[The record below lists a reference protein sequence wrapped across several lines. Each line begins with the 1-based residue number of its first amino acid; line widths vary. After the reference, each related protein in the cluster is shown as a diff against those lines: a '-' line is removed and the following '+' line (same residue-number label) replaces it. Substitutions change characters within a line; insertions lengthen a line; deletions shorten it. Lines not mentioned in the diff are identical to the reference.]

1 MLKIENKADIFH
13 YRALLFLLCLVLFSL
28 LSRYFYLQVIDYDRH
43 FSKSKINSVKAL
55 TTYAPRGLILDRHG
69 EILVDNYPTY
79 ILTVTPYELRD
90 KEEQFVKLASILNV
104 DLEELNR
111 RYKKYNRG
119 YFLPTVIA
127 KNLTF
132 EQISKI
138 EEMRLEFPGIQYDRS
153 DERIYS
159 SILNDAH
166 FLGYLREVDREIVP
180 TLDRS
185 LLYRAGELMGWQGVE
200 KQYERELRFSKGVDY
215 IEVDTYGREIFR
227 LDQDNIPAFPGN
239 DLFLTIDSNLQQY
252 CRNILQDKKGSVLVS
267 NVDTGEI
274 LSMVSSPSYDLS
286 VYRGTT
292 SQAEWDSLSSD
303 QDNPLL
309 NRSIRGLYPAGS
321 KLKLITVINLIEDNL
336 LDPSDDLLCTGIYS
350 PPGSTSEFRCWN
362 ENGHGLVNLNKAIAQ
377 SCNIYFYE
385 TVQLISL
392 KNWTDTAKNFGFNA
406 LTGIDLPNEKDGLIP
421 DKEFYIKN
429 YGRWGWSERGVLLNL
444 TLGQGDI
451 LITPVQALRF
461 INHIASKGDTAQ
473 LRLNLSK
480 ELSYYDKIIY
490 QDNIWDHIWNGMFDV
505 VNGDQGSGWRAKI
518 NDSDIKL
525 FGKTSTAENP
535 HGEPHAWF
543 IGFFEMQDT
552 TYSIVVMIEN
562 GGGGGAIASP
572 IAGDIV
578 SYYVNSSKS
587 FAEN

>member
-13 YRALLFLLCLVLFSL
+13 YRALLFFLCLILFSL

-166 FLGYLREVDREIVP
+166 FLGYLREVDRDIVP

-227 LDQDNIPAFPGN
+227 LDQDNIPAFPGK
-239 DLFLTIDSNLQQY
+239 DLSLTIDSNLQQY
-252 CRNILQDKKGSVLVS
+252 CRNVLQDKKGSVLVS

-292 SQAEWDSLSSD
+292 SQSEWDSLSSD

-309 NRSIRGLYPAGS
+309 NRSIGGLYPAGS
-321 KLKLITVINLIEDNL
+321 KLKLITVVNLIEDNL
-336 LDPSDDLLCTGIYS
+336 LDPSDNLLCTGIYS

-362 ENGHGLVNLNKAIAQ
+362 ENGHGLVDLNKAIAQ

-392 KNWTDTAKNFGFNA
+392 KNWTDTAKKFGFNT

-480 ELSYYDKIIY
+480 ELSYYDKITY

>member
-13 YRALLFLLCLVLFSL
+13 YRALLFFLCVCIFSL

-55 TTYAPRGLILDRHG
+55 TTYAPRGLILDRNG

-79 ILTVTPYELRD
+79 ILTVTPHKLR
-90 KEEQFVKLASILNV
+90 ERESQFRKLSPIINV

-119 YFLPTVIA
+119 RFLPTVIA

-132 EQISKI
+132 EQISQI

-180 TLDRS
+180 TLDKS
-185 LLYRAGELMGWQGVE
+185 LIYRAGELMGWQGIE
-200 KQYERELRFSKGVDY
+200 KQYEKELRFSKGIDY
-215 IEVDTYGREIFR
+215 VEVDTYGREIFS
-227 LDQDNIPAFPGN
+227 LDEDNIPAFPGE
-239 DLFLTIDSNLQQY
+239 DLSLTIDSNLQQY
-252 CRNILQDKKGSVLVS
+252 CRNILQDEKGSILVS

-286 VYRGTT
+286 VYRGETL
-292 SQAEWDSLSSD
+292 QAEWDSLLSD

-309 NRSIRGLYPAGS
+309 NRSIGGLYPAGS
-321 KLKLITVINLIEDNL
+321 KLKLITVIKLIEESL
-336 LDPSDDLLCTGIYS
+336 LDPSDELLCTGIYS

-362 ENGHGLVNLNKAIAQ
+362 EDGHGLVDMNKAIAQ

-385 TVQLISL
+385 TVQLVTL
-392 KNWTDTAKNFGFNA
+392 KDWTDTAKKFGFNT
-406 LTGIDLPNEKDGLIP
+406 LTEIDLPNEKNGLIP
-421 DKEFYIKN
+421 DKEFYVNN

-461 INHIASKGDTAQ
+461 INHIASRGNTAK
-473 LRLNLSK
+473 LRLNMSK
-480 ELSYYDKIIY
+480 EVSYYNEIIY
-490 QDNIWDHIWNGMFDV
+490 EEKIWSHIWDGMFDV
-505 VNGDQGSGWRAKI
+505 VNGNQGSGWRAQI

-525 FGKTSTAENP
+525 LGKTSTAENP

-543 IGFFEMQDT
+543 IGFFEMEDT
-552 TYSIVVMIEN
+552 TYSIVVMVEN

-578 SYYVNSSKS
+578 SYYINSLKS

>member
-13 YRALLFLLCLVLFSL
+13 YRALLFVLCLVLFSL

-90 KEEQFVKLASILNV
+90 KEEQFVKLASILDV

-166 FLGYLREVDREIVP
+166 FLGYLREVDRDIVP

-505 VNGDQGSGWRAKI
+505 VNADQGSGWRAKI

-578 SYYVNSSKS
+578 SYYVNSYKS